1 LQWIHNLPL
10 YLDGIIKQFEDA
22 INEDKTEL
30 LEMEKYYNDLHSA
43 LGATTGPDWLLLN
56 PKFKEAE
63 NQFSAKMDEFKEKT
77 LGNIKWSFA
86 THMSTYL
93 LLVFSVLAMFV
104 RPDFFN
110 LSIGILALYYFYTG
124 VGTGPKYKIVL
135 LAIIVSE
142 LYDLI

>member
-1 LQWIHNLPL
+1 
-10 YLDGIIKQFEDA
+10 
-22 INEDKTEL
+22 
-30 LEMEKYYNDLHSA
+30 MEKYYNDLHSA